1 MTIMNYDLE
10 TLVRAD
16 HELRAI
22 NRVVDFGKIAR
33 KYIELKTEVGRKGYG
48 LEIGIKAVFL
58 QFYYDLSDRELENRL
73 RDDLGFRW
81 FCSLPLDALTPDH
94 TFFCRIR
101 STLGAQR
108 VGQIFK
114 NIMQKAEDHHLVGKI
129 FCFVD
134 SSAVKTKETTWTE
147 RDKAM
152 EGGEKALNNQNIEK
166 YSSDPDA
173 RFGCK
178 GKDKFWY
185 GYKRHL
191 SVDMRSGLI
200 MKSAVTPANISD
212 AAGLGLVCPNDRM
225 VIADKAYCTKAAQN
239 HLEAR
244 GCHSGAI
251 LKNNMLEKDF
261 DKDRW
266 LSRIRSPFENVF
278 SKLETRARYRGKVKV
293 QMQILLEAIVFNV
306 KRLVAI
312 GSPPLFGM
320 GA

>member
-1 MTIMNYDLE
+1 MTIMDYDLE
-10 TLVRAD
+10 ILVRAD
-16 HELRAI
+16 HELRKIAK
-22 NRVVDFGKIAR
+22 VVDFGRIAK
-33 KYIELKTEVGRKGYG
+33 KYVELKTELGRKGYG
-48 LEIGIKAVFL
+48 LEIGIKTVFL
-58 QFYYDLSDRELENRL
+58 QFYYDLSDRELEKRL
-73 RDDLGFRW
+73 RDDLGLRL
-81 FCSLPLDALTPDH
+81 FCNLPLSVETPDH

-101 STLGAQR
+101 AILGTQR

-114 NIMQKAEDHHLVGKI
+114 NIMHKAEDHQLVGKV

-134 SSAVKTKETTWTE
+134 SSAVKTKEATWSE

-152 EGGEKALNNQNIEK
+152 AVGEVALNNDNVGK
-166 YSSDPDA
+166 HSADRDA

-185 GYKRHL
+185 GYKRHV

-200 MKSAVTPANISD
+200 MKVAATPANVSD
-212 AAGLGLVCPNDRM
+212 AAGLGLVCPDDRM
-225 VIADKAYCTKAAQN
+225 VVADKAYCTQAAQKIM
-239 HLEAR
+239 ESR

-266 LSRIRSPFENVF
+266 LSRIRAPFENVF
-278 SKLETRARYRGKVKV
+278 SKFDKRARYRGKVKV
-293 QMQILLEAIVFNV
+293 QMQLFLEAIVFNV
-306 KRLVAI
+306 KRLVTI
-312 GSPPLFGM
+312 GSPPLFEM